1 MNLPT
6 SQTSPDGFNTLPP
19 NQKRRI
25 RLIIRRA
32 SAAEIDSFLHDDLQ
46 PKTALNPLYF
56 VLLALSALLLGAALL
71 TDSPLLLLAA
81 LLCAPFNAPLMGL
94 TLSAVIPS
102 WGLMLRSF
110 GALLFTAALYFGA
123 GWLAAL
129 MPARLSSGRGLP
141 FPHLLQHGWLEWAA
155 LVAGSAL
162 LAAMLIRQRE
172 TPRLASAFVTALVL
186 FPLGL
191 AGWALQSGFPD
202 ASGGLL
208 LLCAAY
214 AAVALLCALITFWAS
229 GLPPRRAAGW
239 ALFILSIGLTALA
252 LFGFLSTQ
260 HHLSQAIALNTT
272 PPPVGSPT
280 HEPAF
285 IAPPTQTPLPP
296 TATLPAPTSAVQNP
310 VVTALPSITPTPTL
324 VSALIRSDSGVIVR
338 SEPDSAS
345 SVITYLNDLT
355 ELVLLGER
363 QEKDGVSWE
372 KVRLADGKIGWVS
385 ARFLITAT
393 PAK

>member
-6 SQTSPDGFNTLPP
+6 SQTSPDGFNNLPP

-25 RLIIRRA
+25 RVIIRSA
-32 SAAEIDSFLHDDLQ
+32 NAAEIDSFLHDDLQ
-46 PKTALNPLYF
+46 PKTALSPIYF
-56 VLLALSALLLGAALL
+56 VMLVLSAILLGAALAA
-71 TDSPLLLLAA
+71 DSPLLLLAA
-81 LLCAPFNAPLMGL
+81 LLCAPFNSPLMGL

-110 GALLFTAALYFGA
+110 AAFLFTAAVYFGS
-123 GWLAAL
+123 GWLAEL
-129 MPARLSSGRGLP
+129 LPARLTSGKGLP
-141 FPHLLQHGWLEWAA
+141 FLHLLQHGWLEWAA
-155 LVAGSAL
+155 LVVGSVL

-172 TPRLASAFVTALVL
+172 TPRLASALVTALVF

-191 AGWALQSGFPD
+191 AGWALQSGFPY
-202 ASGGLL
+202 ASAGLL
-208 LLCAAY
+208 VLSAAY
-214 AAVALLCALITFWAS
+214 AAVALLCALITFWAA
-229 GLPPRRAAGW
+229 GLPPRRGAGW
-239 ALFILSIGLTALA
+239 VLFVLTIGLTVLA

-260 HHLSQAIALNTT
+260 HHLWQATALNTT
-272 PPPVGSPT
+272 PPPVGTPT
-280 HEPAF
+280 QPGVVLQ
-285 IAPPTQTPLPP
+285 PTQTPLPP

-338 SEPDSAS
+338 SEPGSTAS
-345 SVITYLNDLT
+345 VVTYLNDLT

-363 QEKDGVSWE
+363 EEKDGLLWE